1 MARRSLASEDA
12 RWPDAAPAPPERR
25 DGSSVVAPQCAAL
38 PGVKVRQYA
47 AQGAPPSKV
56 RREGP
61 RDVTW
66 QVERRAERDV
76 PSRRAGLV
84 APLRPV
90 GPRDGPPGLRRPPA
104 HGGLPA
110 GRMRQWMR

>member
-61 RDVTW
+61 RAGTW
-66 QVERRAERDV
+66 QAERRAER
-76 PSRRAGLV
+76 GLV

-90 GPRDGPPGLRRPPA
+90 EPRDGPPGLRRPPA

-110 GRMRQWMR
+110 GRMRQWMRQGST